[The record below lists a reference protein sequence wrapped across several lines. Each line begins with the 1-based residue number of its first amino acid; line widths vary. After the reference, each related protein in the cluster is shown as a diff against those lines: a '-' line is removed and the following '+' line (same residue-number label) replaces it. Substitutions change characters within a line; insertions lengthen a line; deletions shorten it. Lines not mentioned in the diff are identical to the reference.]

1 MPFPNRPSA
10 AMRRGIPLMCGLL
23 FSHSLFANDTGRL
36 HKPPLLGDHYR
47 TWTYQSMSR
56 MHPYDLGDFQPFRP
70 DGEWMQEY
78 LNDPASIYSDL
89 QQRLFATDPAGP
101 ALADIRTGPF
111 PDDNRTARIIAWDLG
126 LDKALP
132 GYQVMPYFPR
142 AYPGDLPMPI
152 QANLRKAGVSKTV
165 FLKAE
170 ALAGPR
176 LSTLGAELAVA
187 VQLLSDWVV
196 FANDAARAAAVAEQE
211 VARATAPV
219 DAALTARAEADEAAL
234 GVREDVLSRFNQ
246 AMSLADMN
254 DQDLAYLAD
263 ILRVELSVWRA
274 GRYNRS
280 HQRAIPTPLR
290 VARVAAAFRAAQ
302 SDYNAC
308 RSDGARDVAHAG
320 NRPETLT
327 RPICFTDATDRA
339 VYRWYRAR
347 RTDELAQSADA
358 FADFGSAAR
367 LIDNFGEVRPAWA
380 GAYTNQALDWSNH
393 AEVIEA
399 QIAASFS
406 SSDADDIGFL
416 RLNERANL
424 LICRRSTP

>member
-1 MPFPNRPSA
+1 MAFFTHPRA
-10 AMRRGIPLMCGLL
+10 LIKRAIPLMFGM
-23 FSHSLFANDTGRL
+23 LFAHGLFASGTGRL
-36 HKPPLLGDHYR
+36 HKPPLLGDHFR
-47 TWTYQSMSR
+47 TWTYQSISR
-56 MHPYDLGDFQPFRP
+56 MHPHDLGDFQPFRP
-70 DGEWMQEY
+70 DSEWTHEY
-78 LNDPASIYSDL
+78 LHEPASIYSDL
-89 QQRLFATDPAGP
+89 QQRLFTDDPPGSIP
-101 ALADIRTGPF
+101 IGTPTGPF
-111 PDDNRTARIIAWDLG
+111 PDDTRTARIIAWDLG

-142 AYPGDLPMPI
+142 AYPGDLQTNV
-152 QANLRKAGVSKTV
+152 QANLRKAGVAKSV
-165 FLKAE
+165 FLKAQ
-170 ALAGPR
+170 ALSGPR

-187 VQLLSDWVV
+187 VQILSDWV
-196 FANDAARAAAVAEQE
+196 ALGNEAAVAAAAAAQD
-211 VARATAPV
+211 VARGIGPT
-219 DAALTARAEADEAAL
+219 DAAIAARAEADEAAL
-234 GVREDVLSRFNQ
+234 GVREDVLSRFDQ

-290 VARVAAAFRAAQ
+290 VARVAAAFRAGQ

-308 RSDGARDVAHAG
+308 RADGARDVTHAG
-320 NRPETLT
+320 NRPETLA

-347 RTDELAQSADA
+347 RADELAQSADA
-358 FADFGSAAR
+358 FADFASAAR

-380 GAYTNQALDWSNH
+380 GAYTNRALDWSNH
-393 AEVIEA
+393 VEVIEA

-406 SSDADDIGFL
+406 SSDTDDIGFF